1 MKPKQDVYT
10 EPQRNAR
17 AGFTLIELLIV
28 VVIIGILAAII
39 VPRFDQFRQ
48 RAHFVSIVNDF
59 RNLGAAQ
66 ERYFQ
71 INREYAT
78 DIADIDFATS
88 TGVELEVTE
97 ATVDGWAAIGTH
109 VSLDADQGC
118 GIYMGDAAA
127 PALPSGAAMT
137 VDPGLPE
144 CAGSLGREPGSRPV
158 DPGSGVHSRIVPT
171 WTTGQGR
178 TSVRRELLVS
188 TAILFHGGRSE
199 SPSPPSRSRFRSST
213 PRSGLWCS
221 SAES

>member
-1 MKPKQDVYT
+1 MKPERTICT
-10 EPQRNAR
+10 EPPRNAQ

-39 VPRFDQFRQ
+39 VPRFDQYRQ

-71 INREYAT
+71 LNREYAT
-78 DIADIDFATS
+78 DLADIDFTTS
-88 TGVELEVTE
+88 VGVELEVTE
-97 ATVDGWAAIGTH
+97 ATVNGWAAIGTH
-109 VSLDADQGC
+109 ESLSADQGC

-144 CAGSLGREPGSRPV
+144 CAP
-158 DPGSGVHSRIVPT
+158 
-171 WTTGQGR
+171 
-178 TSVRRELLVS
+178 
-188 TAILFHGGRSE
+188 
-199 SPSPPSRSRFRSST
+199 
-213 PRSGLWCS
+213 
-221 SAES
+221 